1 MATFY
6 YSSYIFEVVLTRGR
20 PAVDPRETR
29 DRPAKNI
36 REGVGGEI
44 LIFVLFWEDVK
55 GRERSQ
61 SAAANFTMKEKRLS
75 NKSLMRSHRVRPDWS
90 G

>member
-1 MATFY
+1 MLGSLFWFVERKVRQKRGNLNNRTFRGGVY
-6 YSSYIFEVVLTRGR
+6 PRTTR
-20 PAVDPRETR
+20 E
-29 DRPAKNI
+29 RPAKNI

-75 NKSLMRSHRVRPDWS
+75 NAS